1 MLPLTFPCA
10 AAGRD
15 PGMNDVRVCD
25 EDLLRRLPLPLAQ
38 LYRRAHN
45 AKTPLER
52 HLAAFYLWEAGLK
65 LLASAAIVEYAALNR
80 ADADLAEELQDL
92 ARPALGHWWRF
103 ARRLVPILADA
114 GVAGWPAVRDLL
126 LGRTRDDLP

>member
-52 HLAAFYLWEAGLK
+52 HLTAYYLWEAGLK
-65 LLASAAIVEYAALNR
+65 LLGCVAVVEYAERGDHNPQLTER
-80 ADADLAEELQDL
+80 LRQL
-92 ARPALGHWWRF
+92 ARPSLGHWWEF
-103 ARRLVPILADA
+103 VRRLVP
-114 GVAGWPAVRDLL
+114 V
-126 LGRTRDDLP
+126 